1 MWASAPS
8 SSRRSDKVGELDC
21 TRHLRAGA
29 VQRGAVEMLAVGR
42 AARCAAGSK
51 RAGAVLVR
59 MQEDSQKEP
68 RWQARWTAD
77 SRDTATTT
85 CRRRHLP
92 KWDCRRNG
100 SAARA
105 THFRLPFQR
114 LSLKRR
120 CTHSR
125 SMTHYVSSGAGA
137 GRDTHC
143 GCIFRTEEYMGTME
157 RRKALL
163 HARCRGSAA
172 ITAGRTRRARRPPAS
187 ACPFTTP
194 AGRG

>member
-1 MWASAPS
+1 MQPAFEALHVPCGYMWACAPS
-8 SSRRSDKVGELDC
+8 SSRRSDKVVELGC

-29 VQRGAVEMLAVGR
+29 LQRGAVEMLAVGR
-42 AARCAAGSK
+42 DARCAAGSK

-100 SAARA
+100 SAAVARD
-105 THFRLPFQR
+105 FSLPSQR
-114 LSLKRR
+114 LSLKRG
-120 CTHSR
+120 CTHNR
-125 SMTHYVSSGAGA
+125 SMTRYVSSGARGGRGA
-137 GRDTHC
+137 HSH
-143 GCIFRTEEYMGTME
+143 CIFRTEE
-157 RRKALL
+157 
-163 HARCRGSAA
+163 
-172 ITAGRTRRARRPPAS
+172 
-187 ACPFTTP
+187 
-194 AGRG
+194 

>member
-1 MWASAPS
+1 MPCGYICAYSPS
-8 SSRRSDKVGELDC
+8 SSRRSDKVGELGC

-29 VQRGAVEMLAVGR
+29 LQRGAVEMLAVGR
-42 AARCAAGSK
+42 DARCAAGSK

-100 SAARA
+100 SAAVARD
-105 THFRLPFQR
+105 FSLPSQR
-114 LSLKRR
+114 LSLKRG
-120 CTHSR
+120 CTHNR
-125 SMTHYVSSGAGA
+125 SMTRYVSSRAG
-137 GRDTHC
+137 GGHHLYYRC
-143 GCIFRTEEYMGTME
+143 SNRTEEYSGTLCGFE
-157 RRKALL
+157 PSRQPLA
-163 HARCRGSAA
+163 S
-172 ITAGRTRRARRPPAS
+172 PP
-187 ACPFTTP
+187 
-194 AGRG
+194 

>member
-1 MWASAPS
+1 MPCGYICAYSPS
-8 SSRRSDKVGELDC
+8 SSRRSDKVGELGC

-29 VQRGAVEMLAVGR
+29 LQRGAVEMLAVGR
-42 AARCAAGSK
+42 DARCAAGSK

-77 SRDTATTT
+77 SRDRATTT

-100 SAARA
+100 SAALP
-105 THFRLPFQR
+105 THFRLTFQWP
-114 LSLKRR
+114 SLKRR

-125 SMTHYVSSGAGA
+125 SMTRHVSSGAGG
-137 GRDTHC
+137 GREIHC
-143 GCIFRTEEYMGTME
+143 GCMFRTEEY
-157 RRKALL
+157 KA
-163 HARCRGSAA
+163 RGLEK
-172 ITAGRTRRARRPPAS
+172 REN
-187 ACPFTTP
+187 FKM
-194 AGRG
+194 

>member
-1 MWASAPS
+1 MPCGYICAYSPS
-8 SSRRSDKVGELDC
+8 SSRRSDKVGELGC

-29 VQRGAVEMLAVGR
+29 LQRGAVEMVAVGR
-42 AARCAAGSK
+42 DARCAAGSK

-137 GRDTHC
+137 GRDIHC
-143 GCIFRTEEYMGTME
+143 GCIFGTEEYDKTT
-157 RRKALL
+157 ATLP
-163 HARCRGSAA
+163 AWTRGSL
-172 ITAGRTRRARRPPAS
+172 ILG
-187 ACPFTTP
+187 
-194 AGRG
+194 

>member
-1 MWASAPS
+1 MQPAFEALHMPCGYICAYSPS
-8 SSRRSDKVGELDC
+8 SSRRSDKVGELGC
-21 TRHLRAGA
+21 TRHLRAGGL
-29 VQRGAVEMLAVGR
+29 QRGAVEMLAVGR
-42 AARCAAGSK
+42 DARSAAGSK

-105 THFRLPFQR
+105 
-114 LSLKRR
+114 
-120 CTHSR
+120 
-125 SMTHYVSSGAGA
+125 A
-137 GRDTHC
+137 GRA
-143 GCIFRTEEYMGTME
+143 EEEEVAQG
-157 RRKALL
+157 RA
-163 HARCRGSAA
+163 H
-172 ITAGRTRRARRPPAS
+172 AGRPYGVCFIIERIYIGVALVTAHNHLYLR
-187 ACPFTTP
+187 
-194 AGRG
+194 

>member
-1 MWASAPS
+1 MPCGYMWACAPS
-8 SSRRSDKVGELDC
+8 SSRRLDKVGELGC

-29 VQRGAVEMLAVGR
+29 LQRGAVEMLAVGR
-42 AARCAAGSK
+42 DARCAAGSK

-100 SAARA
+100 SAAVA
-105 THFRLPFQR
+105 THFRLSF
-114 LSLKRR
+114 
-120 CTHSR
+120 H
-125 SMTHYVSSGAGA
+125 
-137 GRDTHC
+137 
-143 GCIFRTEEYMGTME
+143 
-157 RRKALL
+157 
-163 HARCRGSAA
+163 
-172 ITAGRTRRARRPPAS
+172 
-187 ACPFTTP
+187 
-194 AGRG
+194 

>member
-1 MWASAPS
+1 MQPAFEALHVPCGYMWASAPS

-29 VQRGAVEMLAVGR
+29 LQRGAVEMLAVGR
-42 AARCAAGSK
+42 DARCAAGSK

-100 SAARA
+100 SAALT
-105 THFRLPFQR
+105 THFRPSFQW
-114 LSLKRR
+114 LSLTPG
-120 CTHSR
+120 CTHNR
-125 SMTHYVSSGAGA
+125 SMTRYVSSGAGG
-137 GRDTHC
+137 GREAHFS
-143 GCIFRTEEYMGTME
+143 CIFRTEEYLVC
-157 RRKALL
+157 LL
-163 HARCRGSAA
+163 L
-172 ITAGRTRRARRPPAS
+172 
-187 ACPFTTP
+187 
-194 AGRG
+194 